1 MPETMT
7 KAECVGESKAR
18 TWCWSLV
25 RGFSGAVTASMVLL
39 LLAVIG
45 AQIYFQ
51 VRGYPGIGW
60 GSVVVHAVAALLAV
74 ILQRAADER
83 TGVVSALA
91 SLGVIAEVAAVLWI
105 FWWA

>member
-1 MPETMT
+1 MTETMT
-7 KAECVGESKAR
+7 KAEPKAGKR
-18 TWCWSLV
+18 RWSLL
-25 RGFSGAVTASMVLL
+25 RGLSGAVTASMVLL
-39 LLAVIG
+39 LLIVIG

-60 GSVVVHAVAALLAV
+60 GSVAVHAVAALLAV
-74 ILQRAADER
+74 ILQRAADRR